1 MTSMRLLQH
10 FAVLTLMTLT
20 RSAMAQQTT
29 PVGAP
34 PVPTDGISEGLPYKL
49 FQFHCTGCHGNIAEA
64 PPVDILKKL
73 TPEKI
78 YEVISTGSMKGQAA
92 HLKDDEK
99 VAIAEALGG
108 RKMGKSVS
116 GDASTMSNRCPAD
129 LASKSAPSAASW
141 NGWSPDPENNT
152 RFQTVGAAKMTPA
165 SVARLQLKWAFGLPV
180 TTSAYSQPVV
190 VGGKLFIGSDSGYF
204 YALDPSTGCVH
215 WSFRANAGIRSTPMI
230 GPVQAGSSQAAAFFG
245 DIRGNVY
252 AVDVSHGDLLWS
264 VPVDSH
270 PLSRITAGVRV
281 YDGRVYVAVASLEEP
296 EAGSFTY
303 KCCTFRGIVAAL
315 DATTGKQIWK
325 YYTLPP
331 ATPQVTSTGIKFMG
345 PSGAGVWGPVTID
358 TKRRAVYFSTGNA
371 FSDPDVGGADAVMAV
386 HMDTGKS
393 LWTRQVLRGD
403 VRSSGNCAAVTAL
416 MKLPADYPRGVNR
429 RPVGD
434 APPAAEPQSAGQAG
448 GRGRGG
454 TVRTRK
460 EVGYPENYYC
470 PENRGPDVDFSAGV
484 MLVDLPNGK
493 SLVVA
498 AQKSGVVWAFDPD
511 KNGELVWNSDISRG
525 QVVFGGATDGEKGY
539 FAMRGGALA
548 AVRLS
553 DGVEQWA
560 HWIDP
565 QPSMQN
571 HRGISAAVS
580 LIPGA
585 IFTAGLDGMVHA
597 YSTFDGRPI
606 WQYDTTQKVQTVN
619 GVEGKGGSIGSAGV
633 TIVDGMA
640 FVTSGYIGFQGGQPG
655 NLLLAFGPPSD

>member
-1 MTSMRLLQH
+1 MRLLKH
-10 FAVLTLMTLT
+10 LAFLTLVALPG
-20 RSAMAQQTT
+20 SAMAQQGR

-34 PVPTDGISEGLPYKL
+34 PPPTTGISEGLPYKL
-49 FQFHCTGCHGNIAEA
+49 FQFHCTGCHGKLEEA
-64 PPVDILKKL
+64 PPLDILKRL

-78 YEVISTGSMKGQAA
+78 YEVMSTGSMKTQAA
-92 HLKDDEK
+92 HLKEDEK
-99 VAIAEALGG
+99 VAIAESLGG
-108 RKMGKSVS
+108 RKMGMSVS
-116 GDASTMSNRCPAD
+116 GDASTMPNRCPAG
-129 LASKSAPSAASW
+129 LPSKSAASAASW
-141 NGWSPDPENNT
+141 NGWSPEPENNT
-152 RFQTVGAAKMTPA
+152 RFQPAKAAKMTPA
-165 SVARLQLKWAFGLPV
+165 SVARLQLKWAFGLPI

-190 VGGKLFIGSDSGYF
+190 VGGRLFIGSDSGYF
-204 YALDPSTGCVH
+204 YSLDPSTGCVH

-230 GPVQAGSSQAAAFFG
+230 GPVKAGSSRTAAFFG
-245 DIRGNVY
+245 DIRGNMY
-252 AVDVSHGDLLWS
+252 AVDTSSGDLLWS

-270 PLSRITAGVRV
+270 PLSRITAGVKV
-281 YDGRVYVAVASLEEP
+281 HDGRVYVAVASLEEP

-303 KCCTFRGIVAAL
+303 KCCTFRGIVVAL
-315 DATTGKQIWK
+315 DAITGKQIWK
-325 YYTLPP
+325 HYTLPP

-345 PSGAGVWGPVTID
+345 PSGAGVWGPLTLD
-358 TKRRAVYFSTGNA
+358 SKRRAVYFSTGNA

-386 HMDTGKS
+386 HMDTGER
-393 LWTRQVLRGD
+393 LWTKQVLHGD
-403 VRSSGNCAAVTAL
+403 VRSSGNCAAVTSL
-416 MKLPADYPRGVNR
+416 MKLPADYPRGATR
-429 RPVGD
+429 RPGAD
-434 APPAAEPQSAGQAG
+434 APQAAA

-454 TVRTRK
+454 PVRTRK
-460 EVGYPENYYC
+460 EVGYPEDYYC

-484 MLVDLPNGK
+484 MLVDFPNGK

-511 KNGELVWNSDISRG
+511 NKGELVWNSDISRG
-525 QVVFGGATDGEKGY
+525 QVVFGAATDGEKGY

-580 LIPGA
+580 MIPGA
-585 IFTAGLDGMVHA
+585 IFTAGLDGMVRA

-606 WQYDTTQKVQTVN
+606 WQHDTTQKVETVN

-655 NLLLAFGPPSD
+655 NLLLAFGPPSE

>member
-1 MTSMRLLQH
+1 MRLLNH
-10 FAVLTLMTLT
+10 LVLLSVVALPG
-20 RSAMAQQTT
+20 SAMAQQGT
-29 PVGAP
+29 VGAP
-34 PVPTDGISEGLPYKL
+34 PVPTTGISEGLPYKL
-49 FQFHCTGCHGNIAEA
+49 FQFHCTGCHGKIDEA

-73 TPEKI
+73 SPERI
-78 YEVISTGSMKGQAA
+78 YEVITSGTMRRQAA
-92 HLKDDEK
+92 HLKEDEK

-108 RKMGKSVS
+108 RKMGISVS

-129 LASKSAPSAASW
+129 LATKNAPSTASW
-141 NGWSPDPENNT
+141 NGWTPEPENNT
-152 RFQTVGAAKMTPA
+152 RFQPAKAAKMTPA
-165 SVARLQLKWAFGLPV
+165 SVARLQLKWAFGLPI

-190 VGGKLFIGSDSGYF
+190 VGGKLFIGSDSGYL
-204 YALDPSTGCVH
+204 YSLDPATGCVH

-230 GPVQAGSSQAAAFFG
+230 GPVRAGSSQTAAFFG

-252 AVDVSHGDLLWS
+252 AVDTSHGDLLWS
-264 VPVDSH
+264 VPVDPH

-281 YDGRVYVAVASLEEP
+281 HEGRVYVAVASLEEP

-303 KCCTFRGIVAAL
+303 KCCTFRGMVAAL

-345 PSGAGVWGPVTID
+345 PSGAGVWGPVTLD
-358 TKRRAVYFSTGNA
+358 SKRRAVYFSTGNA
-371 FSDPDVGGADAVMAV
+371 FSDPDVGGSDAVMAV

-393 LWTRQVLRGD
+393 LWTHQVLKGD

-416 MKLPADYPRGVNR
+416 MKLPPDYPRGATR
-429 RPVGD
+429 RPD
-434 APPAAEPQSAGQAG
+434 AAPQAPGP
-448 GRGRGG
+448 GRGG

-460 EVGYPENYYC
+460 EVGYPEDYYC

-498 AQKSGVVWAFDPD
+498 AQKTGVVWAFDPD
-511 KNGELVWNSDISRG
+511 KNGELVWSSDISRG
-525 QVVFGGATDGEKGY
+525 QVVFGGATDGEKAY

-585 IFTAGLDGMVHA
+585 VFTAGLDGMVRA
-597 YSTFDGRPI
+597 YSAFDGRPI

-640 FVTSGYIGFQGGQPG
+640 FVTSGYIGFQGGEPG
-655 NLLLAFGPPSD
+655 NLLLAFGPPSE

>member
-1 MTSMRLLQH
+1 
-10 FAVLTLMTLT
+10 
-20 RSAMAQQTT
+20 
-29 PVGAP
+29 
-34 PVPTDGISEGLPYKL
+34 
-49 FQFHCTGCHGNIAEA
+49 
-64 PPVDILKKL
+64 
-73 TPEKI
+73 
-78 YEVISTGSMKGQAA
+78 
-92 HLKDDEK
+92 
-99 VAIAEALGG
+99 
-108 RKMGKSVS
+108 
-116 GDASTMSNRCPAD
+116 
-129 LASKSAPSAASW
+129 
-141 NGWSPDPENNT
+141 
-152 RFQTVGAAKMTPA
+152 
-165 SVARLQLKWAFGLPV
+165 
-180 TTSAYSQPVV
+180 
-190 VGGKLFIGSDSGYF
+190 
-204 YALDPSTGCVH
+204 
-215 WSFRANAGIRSTPMI
+215 MI

-585 IFTAGLDGMVHA
+585 IFTAGLDGMVRA

-606 WQYDTTQKVQTVN
+606 WQYDTTQRVQTVN

>member
-1 MTSMRLLQH
+1 MRLLKH
-10 FAVLTLMTLT
+10 LAVLTLVVLPG
-20 RSAMAQQTT
+20 SAMAQQGT

-34 PVPTDGISEGLPYKL
+34 PPPTTGMSEGLPYKL
-49 FQFHCTGCHGNIAEA
+49 FQFHCTGCHGKLEEA
-64 PPVDILKKL
+64 PSVDILKRL
-73 TPEKI
+73 TPERI
-78 YEVISTGSMKGQAA
+78 HEVISTGSMKGQAA
-92 HLKDDEK
+92 HLNEEEK

-108 RKMGKSVS
+108 RKMGMSVS
-116 GDASTMSNRCPAD
+116 GEASTMPNRCPAD

-141 NGWSPDPENNT
+141 NGWSPETENNT
-152 RFQTVGAAKMTPA
+152 RFQPAKAAKMTPA
-165 SVARLQLKWAFGLPV
+165 SVARLQLKWAFGLPI

-190 VGGKLFIGSDSGYF
+190 VGGRLFIGSDSGYL
-204 YALDPSTGCVH
+204 YSLDAPTGCVH
-215 WSFRANAGIRSTPMI
+215 WSFHAKAGIRSTPMI
-230 GPVQAGSSQAAAFFG
+230 GPVKAGSSQTAAFFG

-252 AVDVSHGDLLWS
+252 AVDTSSGKLLWS
-264 VPVDSH
+264 VLIDPH
-270 PLSRITAGVRV
+270 PLSRITAGVKV
-281 YDGRVYVAVASLEEP
+281 HEGRVYVAVASLEEP
-296 EAGSFTY
+296 ESGSFTH

-315 DATTGKQIWK
+315 DANTGKQIWK

-331 ATPQVTSTGIKFMG
+331 ATPQATSTDIAFLG
-345 PSGAGVWGPVTID
+345 PSGAGVWGPLTLD
-358 TKRRAVYFSTGNA
+358 SKRRAVYFSTGNA
-371 FSDPDVGGADAVMAV
+371 FSDPDVGGSDAVMAV

-393 LWTRQVLRGD
+393 LWTKQVLKGD
-403 VRSSGNCAAVTAL
+403 VRSSGNCAAVTPL
-416 MKLPADYPRGVNR
+416 MKLPPEYPRGATR
-429 RPVGD
+429 RPG
-434 APPAAEPQSAGQAG
+434 APAPQAAGPS
-448 GRGRGG
+448 RGG
-454 TVRTRK
+454 AVRTRK
-460 EVGYPENYYC
+460 EVGYPETYYC
-470 PENRGPDVDFSAGV
+470 PETRGPDVDFSAGV
-484 MLVDLPNGK
+484 MLVDLPNGT

-511 KNGELVWNSDISRG
+511 KNGELVWSSDISRG

-585 IFTAGLDGMVHA
+585 VFTAGLDGMVRA
-597 YSTFDGRPI
+597 YSTFDGRSI

-640 FVTSGYIGFQGGQPG
+640 FVTSGYIGFQSGQPG